1 MKLDVKRI
9 KSRDFALR
17 IIELCRFLIDQRVY
31 DIGKQILRCGTSIGA
46 NVAEAEC
53 SESDSDFIHK
63 LTIALK
69 EANETEYWLDLLWRS
84 ELISTQQHESLNADC
99 VEIIKILK
107 SIINSMKQKKK
118 TLDT

>member
-1 MKLDVKRI
+1 MELDVKRI

-17 IIELCRFLIDQRVY
+17 IIKLYRFLIDKRVY
-31 DIGKQILRCGTSIGA
+31 EIGKQVLRCGTSIGA

-69 EANETEYWLDLLWRS
+69 EANETEFWLDLLWRS
-84 ELISTQQHESLNADC
+84 NLISTQQHESLNEDC
-99 VEIIKILK
+99 IELIKILK
-107 SIINSMKQKKK
+107 SIINTMKQKKRLN
-118 TLDT
+118 T